1 MKTERGQQVSTEG
14 SFYYDQILGLESTDN
29 HSVWGIVCIFDTQS
43 FILLRSY
50 LQLRTTSTCNNFC
63 TMTLFVCY
71 INTLL
76 ISTLFLKLK
85 HAAKNVV
92 LLSAKKTKVWNALF
106 SFLFNK
112 CYHRKFHSPNDFFS
126 KDFRNRSIK
135 ETWRNCTIVTLFW
148 LWLLAFIQYS
158 QRFYYAIFSNTGSCR
173 PSFCL
178 LKDIY
183 SKTSWIAVF

>member
-1 MKTERGQQVSTEG
+1 MKTERRQQGSTEG
-14 SFYYDQILGLESTDN
+14 SFYYDQMLGLESTDN
-29 HSVWGIVCIFDTQS
+29 HSVRGIVCIFYTQS
-43 FILLRSY
+43 FILLCSY
-50 LQLRTTSTCNNFC
+50 LQLRTNTTCNNFC
-63 TMTLFVCY
+63 TMTLFICY

-76 ISTLFLKLK
+76 ILTLFLKLK
-85 HAAKNVV
+85 HCQKCRPA
-92 LLSAKKTKVWNALF
+92 LSKITKVWNALF

-112 CYHRKFHSPNDFFS
+112 WYHRKFHSPNDFFS
-126 KDFRNRSIK
+126 KDFRNRSPK

-158 QRFYYAIFSNTGSCR
+158 QRFYYATFSNTGSCR

>member
-14 SFYYDQILGLESTDN
+14 LFYYDQILGLESTDN

-43 FILLRSY
+43 FILLCSY
-50 LQLRTTSTCNNFC
+50 LQLRTTTTCNKFC
-63 TMTLFVCY
+63 TMTLFICY

-76 ISTLFLKLK
+76 ILTLFFEVKTP
-85 HAAKNVV
+85 KNVA

-112 CYHRKFHSPNDFFS
+112 WYHRKFHSPNDFFFS
-126 KDFRNRSIK
+126 KDFRNRSVK

-148 LWLLAFIQYS
+148 LWLLAFIQ
-158 QRFYYAIFSNTGSCR
+158 
-173 PSFCL
+173 
-178 LKDIY
+178 
-183 SKTSWIAVF
+183 

>member
-63 TMTLFVCY
+63 TMTLFLCY

-158 QRFYYAIFSNTGSCR
+158 QRFIMQRSQILVAADLHFVY
-173 PSFCL
+173 
-178 LKDIY
+178 
-183 SKTSWIAVF
+183 